1 MISNSAIFT
10 TSVAKNS
17 GLTAEQL
24 TTLGTNITAQYLN
37 QSNASNMRTKLPSLP
52 SDQRVAKDK

>member
-10 TSVAKNS
+10 TEVVKNS
-17 GLTAEQL
+17 GQTASQL
-24 TTLGTNITAQYLN
+24 TTIGTNITVQYLN
-37 QSNASNMRTKLPSLP
+37 QSNASNMRTKLPSIP